1 MEDLKIYTIHELSD
15 LKKGTSEGVKRGW
28 EKRRLRSKYDSQR
41 NQMSPEEMKIPLDP
55 PCLPAGRLLQRGIIT
70 PPFGLRPSLRLRRAS
85 GSERAVSLRAG
96 FRLGEHSSSER
107 GLYEPEADPEGKGR

>member
-55 PCLPAGRLLQRGIIT
+55 PFKKGDNY
-70 PPFGLRPSLRLRRAS
+70 PSLWSPTQSGLSPSWRA
-85 GSERAVSLRAG
+85 LRAG
-96 FRLGEHSSSER
+96 S
-107 GLYEPEADPEGKGR
+107 